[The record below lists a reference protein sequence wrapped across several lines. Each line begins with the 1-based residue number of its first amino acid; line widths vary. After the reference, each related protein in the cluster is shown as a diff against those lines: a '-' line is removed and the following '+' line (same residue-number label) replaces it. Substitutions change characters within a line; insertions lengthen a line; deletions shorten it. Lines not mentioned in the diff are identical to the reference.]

1 MRTGFLLLLLL
12 PFPALA
18 ALPEFSA
25 EYDFE
30 RGRMKIGETRLQ
42 LEHSQDHIYRYTSRA
57 KATGFVSLF
66 VKDVIKEESIFRF
79 ENGDFWPVSYE
90 YRQENSSKN
99 RNEDIA
105 YDWTDG
111 IAQVDYRGHKSSPK
125 LKPGTLD
132 KFLLQL
138 AIMTEAKTGGVDRVY
153 RVLDN
158 GRVKE
163 YRLQSSGLESVATPA
178 GRFDALRVTRV
189 DDDPDKHLRMWLAPS
204 LDYLPV
210 KIEQEKNNEETLR
223 LTLKRFHF
231 DTSGTASGRKP
242 AAE

>member
-1 MRTGFLLLLLL
+1 MRIGFLPLLLL

-42 LEHSQDHIYRYTSRA
+42 LENSQDHIYRYTSRA
-57 KATGFVSLF
+57 KATGFVRLF

-79 ENGDFWPVSYE
+79 EDGKFWPVSYE

-111 IAQVDYRGHKSSPK
+111 IAQVDYRGHRSNPE

-132 KFLLQL
+132 RFLLQL
-138 AIMTEAKTGGVDRVY
+138 AITAEARNGNVDRIY

-163 YRLQSSGLESVATPA
+163 YQLQSHGLESVATPA
-178 GRFDALRVTRV
+178 GRFDALRVMRV
-189 DDDPDKHLRMWLAPS
+189 DGDSDKHLRMWLAPS

-231 DTSGTASGRKP
+231 DTSGTASGKQP
-242 AAE
+242 TAE